1 MKINRHRIFYG
12 WWVVLASLGILA
24 VQAGTG
30 FYAYGVLMKPLM
42 AEFGWS
48 RGITSMAQTIFLL
61 CMSIGGLFAAK
72 YIQKWGVKKV
82 AFIGALVNG
91 SGFLLLSLTPN
102 LFFLYTIYIL
112 VGLGSGWTG
121 MIPVGVMISNWFNRK
136 IGTAMGIATVG
147 IALGALVL
155 VPLIGLVIE
164 HLNWHVAYLFMGFM
178 VFAIDIPLVL
188 FVVKLSPAEKG
199 LYPDGDKFLE
209 ALQVDT
215 NTSIVDGTVKPI
227 SSPKAE
233 GFRGWIGNPFL
244 WLVSLGFLFCNIGE
258 MAILTHEVAFITD
271 MNISTTIAAVAFG
284 FTGAFGAI
292 GKLGFGWLTDKLSTR
307 YVTILCFALQMVGV
321 LILMR
326 VNSIVMVWL
335 FVVVFGIA
343 MGGVATL
350 LPIAVNDI
358 FGKVNFGVIY
368 AFVHLLV
375 MGGATAGPPLAG
387 FIYDTTDSYYVAFIV
402 FLATYFLSIVFTYLA
417 FGLNP
422 RPIKNLRKSV

>member
-1 MKINRHRIFYG
+1 MKISKRRIFYG
-12 WWVVLASLGILA
+12 WWIVLASLGILA

-42 AEFGWS
+42 VEFGWS
-48 RGITSMAQTIFLL
+48 RGITSVAQTIFLL
-61 CMSIGGLFAAK
+61 CMSVGGLLAAK
-72 YIQKWGVKKV
+72 YIPKWGVKKV

-102 LFFLYTIYIL
+102 LLYLYIIYIL

-164 HLNWHVAYLFMGFM
+164 NLNWHVAYLFMGCV
-178 VFAIDIPLVL
+178 VFFIDVPLVL

-199 LYPDGDKFLE
+199 LYPDGDKPPETSQL
-209 ALQVDT
+209 DT
-215 NTSIVDGTVKPI
+215 VTVAANGTEKLINSPHTEGSTS
-227 SSPKAE
+227 
-233 GFRGWIGNPFL
+233 WIGNPFL

-271 MNISTTIAAVAFG
+271 MSISATVAAVAFG

-292 GKLGFGWLTDKLSTR
+292 GKLGFGWLTDKFSTR
-307 YVTILCFALQMVGV
+307 YVTMLCFALQMVGV
-321 LILMR
+321 FILMR
-326 VNSIVMVWL
+326 VNSIVMVWW
-335 FVVVFGIA
+335 FVAVFGIG

-350 LPIAVNDI
+350 LPIAINNI
-358 FGKVNFGVIY
+358 FGKTNFGVIY

-375 MGGATAGPPLAG
+375 MGGSTAGPPLAG
-387 FIYDTTDSYYVAFIV
+387 FIYDTTNSYSIAFIV
-402 FLATYFLSIVFTYLA
+402 FLATYFLSIVFTYFA
-417 FGLNP
+417 FGLSP